1 MIIKFIDQYL
11 CIGWKNG
18 RRMDY
23 VQYCCWSSGPLT
35 SRRWLEACSHG
46 LSDASTSPTC
56 KCQHLL
62 SAIHGEERKTGWRER
77 GRVNERRDSI

>member
-1 MIIKFIDQYL
+1 MIIKFIDQYLYL

-62 SAIHGEERKTGWRER
+62 SAKHGGVKEEGMEKGERE
-77 GRVNERRDSI
+77 GE